1 MKNAKLSQWQA
12 DLLAKLDTS
21 DKISGAT
28 SLIHAAGEAMKQG
41 VAPAQALWEATAKTA
56 PTATMPAIAAA

>member
-41 VAPAQALWEATAKTA
+41 VAPAQALWEALDIVE
-56 PTATMPAIAAA
+56 ATIAAGRAGK